1 MELIL
6 ILYATN
12 ILYWIPI
19 LAHFSKNFD
28 FVPFIT
34 SRDTRPTAANPL
46 HAAAAVDR
54 WDGRTDTVQLYTEWA
69 KKRGHRLMT
78 VILPILDR
86 FKNFFSL
93 EDFLVN
99 LQLNGYQKSQH
110 TLHMLLHYL
119 VKASFIASLSLNIF
133 CTTFYMRFM
142 NTLTTHT
149 HTHTPV

>member
-19 LAHFSKNFD
+19 LAHFSNNFD

-54 WDGRTDTVQLYTEWA
+54 WDGRTDRHSTVTYRVGQKT
-69 KKRGHRLMT
+69 GPQTH
-78 VILPILDR
+78 DR
-86 FKNFFSL
+86 NSA
-93 EDFLVN
+93 N
-99 LQLNGYQKSQH
+99 S
-110 TLHMLLHYL
+110 
-119 VKASFIASLSLNIF
+119 
-133 CTTFYMRFM
+133 
-142 NTLTTHT
+142 
-149 HTHTPV
+149 